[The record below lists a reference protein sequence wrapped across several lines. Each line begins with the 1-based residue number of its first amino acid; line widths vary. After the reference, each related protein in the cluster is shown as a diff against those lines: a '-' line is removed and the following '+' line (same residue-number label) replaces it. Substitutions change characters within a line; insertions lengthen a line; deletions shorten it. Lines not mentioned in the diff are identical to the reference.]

1 MAGLHRTA
9 PPGWLMGSGR
19 WEGIVLDEVIWL
31 TSSCTPGSTTAAST
45 MCFK

>member
-19 WEGIVLDEVIWL
+19 WEGIVLGEV
-31 TSSCTPGSTTAAST
+31 SV
-45 MCFK
+45 

>member
-19 WEGIVLDEVIWL
+19 GEGIVWGEV
-31 TSSCTPGSTTAAST
+31 SV
-45 MCFK
+45 